1 MITKYD
7 KLSSG
12 HCRDSLGGD
21 FGLFK
26 HGNLSLI
33 SAMQAT
39 LNVQFSNLSLA
50 VRFEDLE
57 QCLMAFASDALGKY
71 KKAVAYLVDGA
82 AKEKDCY
89 ADI

>member
-12 HCRDSLGGD
+12 HCRDTLGDD

-33 SAMQAT
+33 NAMEAT
-39 LNVQFSNLSLA
+39 PNVQFSNLSLA
-50 VRFEDLE
+50 ECFEDLE
-57 QCLMAFASDALGKY
+57 QCLKAFASDTLGKY
-71 KKAVAYLVDGA
+71 KKAVAYIVDGA